1 MRNYTL
7 NILIDAGL
15 LQKPMNNGL
24 VISKIL
30 VIKLQEYFIFLD
42 VKITGNN
49 PGTDA
54 GTGIRTRVTSLGNPA
69 QQEKPADIYPSD
81 VNKYFSL
88 RDIQGICREWQ
99 ENSKRWIKTYLE
111 TSKRSII
118 NHILSEANLSD

>member
-54 GTGIRTRVTSLGNPA
+54 GTGIRTRVTSLG
-69 QQEKPADIYPSD
+69 S
-81 VNKYFSL
+81 
-88 RDIQGICREWQ
+88 
-99 ENSKRWIKTYLE
+99 
-111 TSKRSII
+111 
-118 NHILSEANLSD
+118 